1 MLCYVGNGVFATSKI
16 EKGECLTFYTG
27 ELITEEEAVRREAAY
42 SVSDGSFMYFFK
54 CGRKLLWLVVAS
66 FIILF

>member
-1 MLCYVGNGVFATSKI
+1 LCYVGYGVFTTSTI

-27 ELITEEEAVRREAAY
+27 ELISEEEALRREAAY
-42 SVSDGSFMYFFK
+42 SVSDESFMYFFK
-54 CGRKLLWLVVAS
+54 YGRKLLWLVVAS